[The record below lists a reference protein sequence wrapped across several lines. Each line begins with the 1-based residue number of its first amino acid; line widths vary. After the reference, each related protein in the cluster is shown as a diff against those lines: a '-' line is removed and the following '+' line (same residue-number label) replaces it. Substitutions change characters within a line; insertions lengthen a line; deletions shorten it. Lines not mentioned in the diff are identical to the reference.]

1 MFGML
6 EIAFRHDRIARSL
19 RVARQLEVFFADVV
33 GRSTNFHVRAA

>member
-1 MFGML
+1 ML